1 MASMEQASRKRCE
14 AGGEAKDWGTMI
26 ADVVMAKY
34 RSLPKKG
41 KPQGVEATVLAAFVL
56 TPGLK
61 VIAMGTG
68 TKCIGRSKMSSAGD
82 LVNDSHAEVIAR
94 RALLRFFYSQLEE
107 ICKSTVKVNTAK
119 SGSDSAATE
128 VNKLDP
134 IFECVPD
141 IQGNRQFQLRE
152 GLQIHL
158 YISQCP
164 CGDACILPFPHDTM
178 DEDCVVPGVNEGSCP
193 QDPDGGATSSSLK
206 FLKHT
211 GAKLAKVEIGA
222 TRVDAIAAER
232 QARLNHADRSFI
244 QNELEQ
250 GELKHENAIFT
261 ADRLNAPERSYPDKH
276 LEEMETQAAGMVRR
290 KPGRGDAT
298 LSMSCSDKI
307 ARWNLLGLQGALLSH
322 FISQPVYL
330 SSIVVGDSEHKP
342 KVTDISETVGIRQA
356 GPVINQE
363 AMNLTKWSSFES
375 LQRALYKRLLPLR
388 DILPSPFKL
397 NEPLLWRAPKPPREL
412 NPPVNGSTM
421 PTCGYSV
428 SWDASNVHEVV
439 LGTTGRKQGTSAKG
453 ALSAAT
459 RSSLCKRALADR
471 FLSLI
476 PSLPWL
482 SGASEM
488 TYLQIKGASTQYQAA
503 RAVCFT
509 STSSPLHDW
518 LVKPSSLQEFRLLPN

>member
-1 MASMEQASRKRCE
+1 MEQASRKRCE
-14 AGGEAKDWGTMI
+14 AGGEAKDWGRMI
-26 ADVVMAKY
+26 ADAVMAKY

-56 TPGLK
+56 TPGFK
-61 VIAMGTG
+61 VIAVGTG
-68 TKCIGRSKMSSAGD
+68 TKCIGRSRMSSAGD
-82 LVNDSHAEVIAR
+82 VVNDSHAEVIAR
-94 RALLRFFYSQLEE
+94 RALLRFFYFQLEE
-107 ICKSTVKVNTAK
+107 IFQSPVKVNTA
-119 SGSDSAATE
+119 ATK

-134 IFECVPD
+134 IFECVPN

-178 DEDCVVPGVNEGSCP
+178 EEDCVVPGVNEGSCP
-193 QDPDGGATSSSLK
+193 QDPDGGPTFSSLK

-211 GAKLAKVEIGA
+211 GAKLAKVELGA
-222 TRVDAIAAER
+222 TREEAMAAER
-232 QARLNHADRSFI
+232 QTRLNHADESCI
-244 QNELEQ
+244 QNELER
-250 GELKHENAIFT
+250 GKLKHENAIST
-261 ADRLNAPERSYPDKH
+261 ADRLNAPEKSYLDKH
-276 LEEMETQAAGMVRR
+276 LQEMEMQAAGMVRR

-342 KVTDISETVGIRQA
+342 KVPDTDMREIVGFRHA

-363 AMNLTKWSSFES
+363 VTKQNKWSSFES
-375 LQRALYKRLLPLR
+375 LQRALHKRLLPLG
-388 DILPSPFKL
+388 DILPSPFQL
-397 NEPLLWRAPKPPREL
+397 NEPSFWRAPKPPREL
-412 NPPVNGSTM
+412 NPPVNGSTL
-421 PTCGYSV
+421 PTCGYSI

-459 RSSLCKRALADR
+459 RSSLCKRAFADK

-476 PSLPWL
+476 PRLPWL

-488 TYLQIKGASTQYQAA
+488 TYLQIKVASTQYQGA
-503 RAVCFT
+503 RAVCLT

-518 LVKPSSLQEFRLLPN
+518 LLKPASLQEFRLLPHY